1 MAHSR
6 LNELIEKATKLFA
19 EKGFVASSMRDLAHE
34 MGIEAASLYSHV
46 HSKEEMLEIICF
58 KKADQFLAA
67 LDEVNDI
74 YFNAEEKLRM
84 AIKQH
89 VSIICKNPNAS
100 KVFID
105 EWRHLEEPHKLKFI
119 EKRNLYELGILE
131 ILKTGEQE
139 NLFKEV
145 DLKFATLTILS
156 TVNWINQ
163 WYNPQGK
170 MKPEEIANELSNFI
184 LTGLKK

>member
-1 MAHSR
+1 M
-6 LNELIEKATKLFA
+6 
-19 EKGFVASSMRDLAHE
+19 
-34 MGIEAASLYSHV
+34 
-46 HSKEEMLEIICF
+46 
-58 KKADQFLAA
+58 
-67 LDEVNDI
+67 
-74 YFNAEEKLRM
+74 
-84 AIKQH
+84 
-89 VSIICKNPNAS
+89 
-100 KVFID
+100 
-105 EWRHLEEPHKLKFI
+105 
-119 EKRNLYELGILE
+119 GILE